1 MIPIDLAKQHALD
14 ADPKDIQ
21 PINFTANL
29 IQWGNVTMFFI
40 IKEEKETVF
49 NFSQGSVKVL
59 IFFLFFN
66 FKIVSM

>member
-1 MIPIDLAKQHALD
+1 MIPIDLGKQHALD
-14 ADPKDIQ
+14 ADPKEIQ
-21 PINFTANL
+21 PINFAVNL

-59 IFFLFFN
+59 
-66 FKIVSM
+66 